1 MKDTH
6 KLEVET
12 YHTSSG
18 RNPFTEWLDSIRDKT
33 TQRRIEKRIDRLE
46 DGNRGDRKPLGP
58 NLYELR
64 LDFGPG
70 YRIYFSEP
78 DSTTV
83 LILCAG
89 DKSSQKRDIERAK
102 EYLLDARQRYEG
114 YNDGTI

>member
-1 MKDTH
+1 MRDTR
-6 KLEVET
+6 KLSVDA
-12 YHTSSG
+12 YQTSNG
-18 RNPFTEWLDSIRDKT
+18 REPFTEWLDSIRDKT
-33 TQRRIEKRIDRLE
+33 TKSRIKKRMDRVE
-46 DGNRGDRKPLGP
+46 DGNRGDYKLLGP

-78 DSTTV
+78 DSTTI

-89 DKSSQKRDIERAK
+89 DKSSQTTDIERAK
-102 EYLLDARQRYEG
+102 EYLLDAKQRYEG